1 MGQGM
6 KLETW
11 LIANLT
17 ADPQNA
23 RTHDKRNLDAIATS
37 LTKFGQR
44 KPIVI
49 TPEGIILAGN
59 GTVQAAKQLKWKEV
73 QVTITPKEW
82 DYATARA
89 YALADNRSAELAEWD
104 TSVLASQLVELDA
117 EGWDIG
123 ELGFDV
129 PERTEPVVEDE
140 GPLEFNEDEPPV
152 TKLGDVYQLGRHR
165 LMCGDSTN
173 SASITKLTEG
183 KNMDLVFT
191 DPPYNV
197 EFKGQ
202 LLSNTTVNGKQIN
215 NYKSVNTKHDAIK
228 NDALGADE
236 FETFIT
242 AVLENLW
249 ELNPKAWYFT
259 FCDLTLD
266 ELLIPM
272 RRTGFEWKSIIVW
285 MKNQATLSGKDYKSR
300 YEPIVYGCKPGAF
313 YGKRYEQEDIW
324 QFQRTLKNDLHP
336 TMKPIPLIE
345 YALKNSS
352 NEGESIIDVFGGSG
366 STLIAAEQTNRTAYL
381 MELDPKY
388 CDVIVKRW
396 EALTGKKSELV
407 KA

>member
-1 MGQGM
+1 MGQRM

-11 LIANLT
+11 LTANLT

-59 GTVQAAKQLKWKEV
+59 GTVQAAKQLKWKEL

-129 PERTEPVVEDE
+129 PESTESLVEDE
-140 GPLEFNEDEPPV
+140 GPLTFDETEPI
-152 TKLGDVYQLGRHR
+152 TKLGDLYKLGNHR
-165 LMCGDSTN
+165 LLCGDSTDP
-173 SASITKLTEG
+173 ATVAKLMDNKTA
-183 KNMDLVFT
+183 DLVFT
-191 DPPYNV
+191 DPPYGVSYQSNFRQKSKKFDV
-197 EFKGQ
+197 LPNDDVVLDIAPVISANSNGWVFVWTSWKVLDKWLEQ
-202 LLSNTTVNGKQIN
+202 LSSFGYPTN
-215 NYKSVNTKHDAIK
+215 
-228 NDALGADE
+228 
-236 FETFIT
+236 
-242 AVLENLW
+242 
-249 ELNPKAWYFT
+249 
-259 FCDLTLD
+259 
-266 ELLIPM
+266 
-272 RRTGFEWKSIIVW
+272 IIVW
-285 MKNQATLSGKDYKSR
+285 DKGGGYIGDLEKTFGSDYEIALVWHNGKSLTGKRIGSVWDVGKDKSSD
-300 YEPIVYGCKPGAF
+300 YS
-313 YGKRYEQEDIW
+313 
-324 QFQRTLKNDLHP
+324 HP
-336 TMKPIPLIE
+336 TQKPVGLAAMAIQHTTSQGNLV
-345 YALKNSS
+345 L
-352 NEGESIIDVFGGSG
+352 DLFGGSG
-366 STLIAAEQTNRTAYL
+366 STLIAAEQLNRTAYV
-381 MELDPKY
+381 MELDLKY

-396 EALTGKKSELV
+396 EALTGKKAELV